1 MNGLAAGQ
9 GGPIAMKD
17 HDAIKL
23 FVGQIPR
30 NLEEGD
36 LKPLFE
42 EFGKIYE
49 LTVLKD
55 RFTGMHKGTASP
67 QNPVLSKR
75 SDRAVWALQVPESV
89 GFLKAEG
96 NLKCK
101 VRIKQTQ
108 EAIVNLKDQVSGSV
122 QGVFICVKVAVILGM
137 QNHAGDSS
145 SVSTLQTAPVPLSK
159 QGEPLPFLPYLS

>member
-1 MNGLAAGQ
+1 MNGLAAGPA

-55 RFTGMHKGTASP
+55 RFTGMHKVTVFAKLGGPREEACRRAS
-67 QNPVLSKR
+67 K
-75 SDRAVWALQVPESV
+75 
-89 GFLKAEG
+89 
-96 NLKCK
+96 
-101 VRIKQTQ
+101 
-108 EAIVNLKDQVSGSV
+108 
-122 QGVFICVKVAVILGM
+122 
-137 QNHAGDSS
+137 
-145 SVSTLQTAPVPLSK
+145 
-159 QGEPLPFLPYLS
+159 